1 MQSLIFVNLIGKNA
15 EDEFVYEFYFSDEAE
30 MAWGIDWEIKP
41 SSICNLSVPKK
52 MNYDI
57 IKTLKTEIS
66 LCVAQKNSCF
76 SMQDCKD
83 GIVPIVWENIDGY
96 DEYPDEGRIVFPFA
110 STIEDVE
117 EMLSKRN
124 LLFDGDVKYSD
135 TKEEEQEEDD
145 IKATLNQDKD
155 DEFDF

>member
-1 MQSLIFVNLIGKNA
+1 MQSLIFVNIVGKNS
-15 EDEFVYEFYFSDEAE
+15 EDELVYEFYFSDEPE
-30 MAWGIDWEIKP
+30 MAWGIDWDIKP

-57 IKTLKTEIS
+57 IKILKTDIV

-83 GIVPIVWENIDGY
+83 GIVPIAWENIDGY

-110 STIEDVE
+110 STIDEVSE
-117 EMLSKRN
+117 IFIKRG
-124 LLFDGDVKYSD
+124 LTFDGDEISD
-135 TKEEEQEEDD
+135 DNE
-145 IKATLNQDKD
+145 L
-155 DEFDF
+155 DF